1 MRAASICLTP
11 HDSQQVY
18 RLTMKRKFLHLL
30 TMAFMPTIAVAIAQD
45 ADPKP
50 PTPPMP
56 PGGAPTSSRPSSL
69 PSIFGGSTK
78 KYGDFNEL
86 TKDAT
91 KYDGLFVLHKKDDNL
106 YAEIKPQQFNQ
117 PFLAPITIAKGL
129 AQAGTPITSD
139 DEWVL
144 IFKRVGDRVQLIRRN
159 IHFKTSNR
167 DLEKAVEQNYTDSI
181 IQSLPILSMNPMGG
195 SVVINFTDIFFSNF
209 GQLPFG
215 FPDRSRTSWN
225 KIKTFPNN
233 IELQVETTFSGRG
246 NDPAVVDSRGL
257 TVVVHY
263 SLCRLPDPMYRP
275 RMADNRVGHFLS
287 AVKDFGSNNP
297 DTQFVRQIN
306 RWRLEKANPRAKLS
320 PPKKQIVWWVEDTV
334 PIELRPYVEAGILEW
349 NKAFEKVGIA
359 NAIAVRWQNERD
371 EFDPEDLN
379 YCTLKWITSDST
391 YARSN
396 LRANPLTGEMLDGDV
411 VFDASWIR
419 AWKQMYAELKG
430 IPVPAAMKGD
440 EAAMKPVLGEII
452 SPILAAR
459 KGFGSPTPILN
470 AHQALTGD
478 HNLHAVPAEWSSLD
492 LALQKHLGT
501 NHAMCNF
508 AAGISYEMT
517 LATVALADPPKK
529 DEEKKGDAKKDETK
543 KEEAP
548 RLPEELI
555 GQAIKEVV
563 MHEVGHSLGLRHNF
577 RASAMLN
584 ADQLHDKKITS
595 EKGITGSVMD
605 YAPINLAPKG
615 KPQGDYFSTTLGP
628 YDYWAIEYAYKII
641 DGSEDA
647 ELARIAARSAEADLT
662 YGTDEDRI
670 SGLDP
675 MVNAYDLGSDLL
687 RFSSDRI
694 DLATDLLKGL
704 DARVVKDGESWVRLR
719 KAFTPLVSQWGNAA
733 TLASGHVGGLY
744 YTRDHKGTKGAK
756 DPVTP
761 VSGEQ
766 QRAALKL
773 IREKILN
780 DNPFQV
786 SPELLRKLTTERWY
800 HWAAD
805 MNMGDPGYKYY
816 DAVLNVQRIPL
827 NETMNATTLNRI
839 QNQEAMADP
848 ATKPLKIEEL
858 FRAFTDSIVGD
869 VAGTPAKDGK
879 RSLTITRRNLQRDYV
894 GRLAG
899 MLLGSSRS
907 SLADLP
913 SFVMLAGGGGS
924 LPPDARALA
933 RMHMKE
939 ISKKIDS
946 ALAANPGW
954 DDTSRAHLEELKETI
969 DRVLSAGIQRNQP

>member
-1 MRAASICLTP
+1 MN
-11 HDSQQVY
+11 
-18 RLTMKRKFLHLL
+18 RKLLLL
-30 TMAFMPTIAVAIAQD
+30 TALSFVPSIGMLIAQD

-50 PTPPMP
+50 PTPPT
-56 PGGAPTSSRPSSL
+56 APASAAASRPSSFAAML
-69 PSIFGGSTK
+69 GGMPK

-91 KYDGLFVLHKKDDNL
+91 KYDGLFTLHKKDDNL
-106 YAEIKPQQFNQ
+106 YAEIKPTQLNQ

-144 IFKRVGDRVQLIRRN
+144 LFKRVGDRVQLIRRN

-181 IQSLPILSMNPMGG
+181 IQSLPILALNPMGG
-195 SVVINFTDIFFSNF
+195 SVVINFTDIFFGNF
-209 GQLPFG
+209 AQLPFG

-225 KIKTFPNN
+225 KIKAFPNN

-246 NDPAVVDSRGL
+246 SDPSVVDSRGL
-257 TVVVHY
+257 TLVVHY

-275 RMADNRVGHFLS
+275 RPADNRVGHFLS

-371 EFDPEDLN
+371 DFDPEDLN

-430 IPVPAAMKGD
+430 IPVPAAAQGD
-440 EAAMKPVLGEII
+440 ESAMKPVVGEII

-459 KGFGSPTPILN
+459 KGFGSPTPMLSNQQRLN
-470 AHQALTGD
+470 GE
-478 HNLHAVPAEWSSLD
+478 NSLHAIPAEWSSLD
-492 LALQKHLGT
+492 LALQKHLGA

-508 AAGISYEMT
+508 AAGIAYEMS
-517 LATVALADPPKK
+517 LATIALADPPKK
-529 DEEKKGDAKKDETK
+529 EDEKKGDAKKEEPKKDEAK

-548 RLPEELI
+548 KLPEELI

-577 RASAMLN
+577 RASAMLT

-628 YDYWAIEYAYKII
+628 YDYWAIEYAYKTI
-641 DGSEDA
+641 DGNEEA
-647 ELARIAARSAEADLT
+647 ELAKIAARSPEPDLT

-675 MVNAYDLGSDLL
+675 MVNAYDIGNDLL

-704 DARVVKDGESWVRLR
+704 DARVVKDGESWIRLR
-719 KAFTPLVSQWGNAA
+719 RAFTPLVSQWGNAA
-733 TLASGHVGGLY
+733 SLASGYVGGLT

-761 VSGEQ
+761 VTGDQ

-780 DNPFQV
+780 DSLFQV
-786 SPELLRKLTTERWY
+786 SPDLLRKLTTERWY

-816 DAVLNVQRIPL
+816 DAVLNIQRIPL
-827 NETMNATTLNRI
+827 NETLSASTLNRI

-858 FRAFTDSIVGD
+858 FRTFTDAIVGD
-869 VAGTPAKDGK
+869 LATAPVKDGK
-879 RSLTITRRNLQRDYV
+879 RGISITRRNLQREYV
-894 GRLAG
+894 GRLSG
-899 MLLGSSRS
+899 MVLGSGRS
-907 SLADLP
+907 PLADLP
-913 SFVMLAGGGGS
+913 SFIMISGGGGS

-933 RMHMKE
+933 RMHLKE
-939 ISKKIDS
+939 ISKKIET
-946 ALAANPGW
+946 ALAAIPGW
-954 DDTSRAHLEELKETI
+954 DDTSRAHLEEVKESI
-969 DRVLSAGIQRNQP
+969 DRVLTAGIQRNQP